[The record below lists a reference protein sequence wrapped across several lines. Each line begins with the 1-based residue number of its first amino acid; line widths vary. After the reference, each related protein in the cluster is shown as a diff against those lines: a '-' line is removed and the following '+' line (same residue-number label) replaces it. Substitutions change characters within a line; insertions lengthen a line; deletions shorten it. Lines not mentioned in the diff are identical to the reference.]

1 MNSWSAIERATN
13 VVQRGRIPLVS
24 REFISIVSF
33 MKFFFLSEFDSLF
46 LAFVP
51 RYKRKIFIFQT
62 VLYRDN
68 ISHLILKFYVTL
80 LFIAS
85 VCACK

>member
-1 MNSWSAIERATN
+1 MWCSG
-13 VVQRGRIPLVS
+13 GRILLVS

-33 MKFFFLSEFDSLF
+33 MKFFLSEFDSLF

-51 RYKRKIFIFQT
+51 HYKKKIFIFQT